1 VFLDRVSW
9 IRGAGHPGCAG
20 LRFKSNLPL
29 RLSSFTSFAPA
40 FRENDVFIAVF
51 RKAARKSGIEKT
63 LAK

>member
-1 VFLDRVSW
+1 VRRLAIQVQSSFTPFFLY
-9 IRGAGHPGCAG
+9 A
-20 LRFKSNLPL
+20 FLPL